1 MPKSENQ
8 KMKMFYLLDYLNRN
22 TDMDHTV
29 SMKDI
34 LEYLDSNGIS
44 AERKSIYSD
53 IELLN
58 KYGYDINFK
67 KERPSGYYIGSR
79 DFELAELKLLVDAVQ
94 SSKFITEKK
103 SNLLISKLEKNAS
116 KYEAHNLQRQVY
128 VTNRVKTDNEAILYN
143 IDFIHEA
150 IGDNKKIIFKY
161 CEWNIKK
168 ELVYRNNGEDYV
180 VSPVSLLWDDENYYL
195 VAYDE
200 EKKII
205 KHFRVDK
212 IRDIRVSVK
221 NREIS
226 DVISKIRPDDYSKQ
240 HFGMFSGNVETV
252 TLSFEKSAVGIV
264 IDRFGREISII
275 PRDDNNCATHVKV
288 NVSNTFFG
296 WIASSRGRIRIEGP
310 ETVRQQFISFIDD
323 IRQGV

>member
-8 KMKMFYLLDYLNRN
+8 KMKMFYLVDYLKRN

-29 SMKDI
+29 SMKEI

-44 AERKSIYSD
+44 AERKSIYND

-58 KYGYDINFK
+58 NYGYDINFK

-79 DFELAELKLLVDAVQ
+79 EFELAELKLLVDAVQ
-94 SSKFITEKK
+94 SSKFITERK
-103 SNLLISKLEKNAS
+103 SNSLISKLEKMSS

-128 VTNRVKTDNEAILYN
+128 VTNRVKADNEAILYN

-161 CEWNIKK
+161 CEWNTDKK
-168 ELVYRNNGEDYV
+168 LVYRNHGEDYI
-180 VSPVSLLWDDENYYL
+180 VSPVTLLWDDENYYL
-195 VAYDE
+195 VAYDDE
-200 EKKII
+200 NERI

-212 IRDIRVSVK
+212 IRDIRVSDMK
-221 NREIS
+221 RDRNDLINEI
-226 DVISKIRPDDYSKQ
+226 KPDAYSKQ
-240 HFGMFSGNVETV
+240 HFGMFSGDVETV
-252 TLSFEKSAVGIV
+252 TLCFEKSAVGIV
-264 IDRFGREISII
+264 IDRFGKEIDII
-275 PRDDNNCATHVKV
+275 PRNGECCATRVKV

-296 WIASSRGRIRIEGP
+296 WIATSRGRIRIEGP

>member
-8 KMKMFYLLDYLNRN
+8 KMKMFYLVDYLKRN

-29 SMKDI
+29 SMKEI

-44 AERKSIYSD
+44 AERKSIYND

-58 KYGYDINFK
+58 NYGYDINFK

-79 DFELAELKLLVDAVQ
+79 EFELAELKLLVDAVQ
-94 SSKFITEKK
+94 SSKFITERK
-103 SNLLISKLEKNAS
+103 SNSLISKLEKMSS

-128 VTNRVKTDNEAILYN
+128 VTNRVKADNEAILYN

-161 CEWNIKK
+161 CEWNTDKK
-168 ELVYRNNGEDYV
+168 LVYRNQGEDYI
-180 VSPVSLLWDDENYYL
+180 VSPVTLLWDDENYYL
-195 VAYDE
+195 VAYDDE
-200 EKKII
+200 NERI

-212 IRDIRVSVK
+212 IRDIRVSDK
-221 NREIS
+221 KRDRNDLINEI
-226 DVISKIRPDDYSKQ
+226 KPDAYSKQ
-240 HFGMFSGNVETV
+240 HFGMFSGDVETV
-252 TLSFEKSAVGIV
+252 TLCFEKSAVGIV
-264 IDRFGREISII
+264 IDRFGKEIDII
-275 PRDDNNCATHVKV
+275 PRNGECCATRVKV

-296 WIASSRGRIRIEGP
+296 WIATSRGRIRIEGP

>member
-8 KMKMFYLLDYLNRN
+8 KMKMFYLVDYLKRN

-29 SMKDI
+29 SMKEI

-44 AERKSIYSD
+44 AERKSIYND

-58 KYGYDINFK
+58 NYGYDINFK

-79 DFELAELKLLVDAVQ
+79 EFELAELKLLVDAVQ
-94 SSKFITEKK
+94 SSKFITERK
-103 SNLLISKLEKNAS
+103 SNSLISKLEKMSS

-128 VTNRVKTDNEAILYN
+128 VTNRVKADNEAILYN

-161 CEWNIKK
+161 CEWNTDKK
-168 ELVYRNNGEDYV
+168 LVYRNQGEDYI
-180 VSPVSLLWDDENYYL
+180 VSPVTLLWDDENYYL
-195 VAYDE
+195 VAYDDE
-200 EKKII
+200 NERI

-212 IRDIRVSVK
+212 IRDIRVSDMK
-221 NREIS
+221 RDRNDLINEI
-226 DVISKIRPDDYSKQ
+226 KPDAYSKQ
-240 HFGMFSGNVETV
+240 HFGMFSGDVETV
-252 TLSFEKSAVGIV
+252 TLCFEKSAVGIV
-264 IDRFGREISII
+264 IDRFGKEIDII
-275 PRDDNNCATHVKV
+275 PRNGECCATRVKV

-296 WIASSRGRIRIEGP
+296 WIATSRGRIRIEGP